1 MAMAC
6 VLARRR
12 KVTWVALSVAAG
24 TALLSM
30 GSTLHVDGHI
40 TFFPLPD
47 KYLQGLPFFHNLLPD
62 RFTSVTFLGAGL
74 VVALGLNELGRAG
87 LPLKLIGWG
96 LAVVGLAA
104 ICPVVRYPATPSP
117 PLPAF
122 TTGWACPR
130 PASSPPAKALVMPA
144 IDEMALRWQDEAG
157 FCFTMPSAHG
167 MTGTNSG
174 DIGPQPMLLS
184 VGGPGQPLPA
194 LTPPV
199 RAEAAGEIVTLGLSE
214 IVVAPSTPAV
224 PIMTAA
230 EETRLVAWVTALLGQ
245 KPAQSGTTFLW
256 AHLPSPASI
265 ATGA

>member
-1 MAMAC
+1 MP
-6 VLARRR
+6 R
-12 KVTWVALSVAAG
+12 G
-24 TALLSM
+24 
-30 GSTLHVDGHI
+30 
-40 TFFPLPD
+40 PL
-47 KYLQGLPFFHNLLPD
+47 
-62 RFTSVTFLGAGL
+62 
-74 VVALGLNELGRAG
+74 
-87 LPLKLIGWG
+87 
-96 LAVVGLAA
+96 
-104 ICPVVRYPATPSP
+104 PATPSP
-117 PLPAF
+117 PLAAF

-130 PASSPPAKALVMPA
+130 PGALPPAKALVLPA

-184 VGGPGQPLPA
+184 VGGPGQALPA

-245 KPAQSGTTFLW
+245 KPAKAVQLSCG
-256 AHLPSPASI
+256 LPAFARLHRHRGRAVGPPCLQK
-265 ATGA
+265 TNR